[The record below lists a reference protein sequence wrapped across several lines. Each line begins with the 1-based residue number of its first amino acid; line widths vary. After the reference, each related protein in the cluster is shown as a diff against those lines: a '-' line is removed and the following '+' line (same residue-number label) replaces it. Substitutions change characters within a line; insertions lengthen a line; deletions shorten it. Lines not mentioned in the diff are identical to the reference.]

1 MSIFNHH
8 VLQTSGSLRVFL
20 SLFNL
25 ASRNCCFILYGRLFF
40 DRSSPFDLGLLQG
53 RRYPVENIDETYS
66 TLCKIRCPVEETTKM
81 ARHAALPVHQG
92 NARRA
97 PYYRQELVE
106 SVVSVDC
113 KRLA

>member
-53 RRYPVENIDETYS
+53 RRYPVEIIAPTDPAPTPPS
-66 TLCKIRCPVEETTKM
+66 MFTTAIPREQDCSIA
-81 ARHAALPVHQG
+81 ARAAIPLSP
-92 NARRA
+92 N
-97 PYYRQELVE
+97 P
-106 SVVSVDC
+106 
-113 KRLA
+113 